1 MTKTLALAL
10 DFVPGA
16 KKNRMRY
23 GRGRVRRDD
32 GIAADEAA
40 IRLLALGKVRGG
52 RLPLIPKGTD
62 ARVTIVWRVRAR
74 RCEVLVE
81 ELGPT
86 PPGVTRDAA
95 NLPCSI
101 LDALQTV
108 AYQNDRQVAELI
120 VKRVP

>member
-1 MTKTLALAL
+1 MKTLAIAL

-32 GIAADEAA
+32 GIKADEAV
-40 IRLLALGKVRGG
+40 IRLLALGKAKG

-62 ARVTIVWRVRAR
+62 ARVTIIWRVQAR

-120 VKRVP
+120 VWREP

>member
-1 MTKTLALAL
+1 MTKALALAL
-10 DFVPGA
+10 NFVPGA

-32 GIAADEAA
+32 GIKADEAA

-52 RLPLIPKGTD
+52 LPLIPKGTD

-74 RCEVLVE
+74 RCEVFVE

-108 AYQNDRQVAELI
+108 AYQNDRQVAEL
-120 VKRVP
+120 VVRREP